1 MYLVYDYDHSS
12 MAWKKEKTVYFLKT
26 ALLYV
31 NFCFLTLVKS
41 VLNKSLDKKMNAEKQ
56 VKNYLKARNLDCY
69 SLFQLYYDR

>member
-56 VKNYLKARNLDCY
+56 VKNDLKARNLDCF
-69 SLFQLYYDR
+69 SLFQLCYDR

>member
-56 VKNYLKARNLDCY
+56 VKNDLKGRNLDCY
-69 SLFQLYYDR
+69 SLFQLCYDR

>member
-1 MYLVYDYDHSS
+1 MTIDYDHSS

-69 SLFQLYYDR
+69 SLFQLCYDR